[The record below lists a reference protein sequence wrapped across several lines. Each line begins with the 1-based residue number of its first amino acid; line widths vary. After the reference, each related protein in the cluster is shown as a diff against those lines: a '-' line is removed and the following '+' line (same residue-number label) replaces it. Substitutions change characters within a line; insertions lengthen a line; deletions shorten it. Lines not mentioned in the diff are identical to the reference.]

1 VALPP
6 ISGSPTSPVQPVSN
20 PRAAAQR
27 AFFDAALK
35 RNQASDASSGVA
47 APRVAAPSA
56 TTTATASA
64 FAPVRTQQPLVQISD
79 DPPTR
84 PLRPGSMVNIL
95 V

>member
-1 VALPP
+1 MALPP
-6 ISGSPTSPVQPVSN
+6 ISGSPTSPIQPVSN

-35 RNQASDASSGVA
+35 RNQAPDASTGVA
-47 APRVAAPSA
+47 APRAAAPTA
-56 TTTATASA
+56 TTAAV
-64 FAPVRTQQPLVQISD
+64 APAVTLRMQQPLIQISD
-79 DPPTR
+79 EPPAR